1 MERSIAMTYSPD
13 QSRKLFCAGG
23 KHVQGD
29 LHGPRAELEF
39 PIMNSS
45 LPSAD
50 LNTHVKI
57 TVVALVA
64 AIVLV
69 AVGLTAR
76 TANTDLA
83 TASVIVDGPVL
94 KAGKPATFT
103 SSGHTATR

>member
-1 MERSIAMTYSPD
+1 
-13 QSRKLFCAGG
+13 
-23 KHVQGD
+23 
-29 LHGPRAELEF
+29 
-39 PIMNSS
+39 MNSS